1 MAKKRSAIPQ
11 PFQYR
16 GKWRIQVTLD
26 NGQRPCKNF
35 ESFEEAK
42 SWGIEMLANGNNQ
55 HEPVLGGPTRAT
67 LAQALD
73 HYGRSFS
80 VRKGG
85 VNAELNR
92 INHYLE
98 AAGMPLLKA
107 YPTPSGGVEVK
118 EVEPKDT
125 SDTHRRGNVR
135 KLEDYAKER
144 RAKRAGTYACIAKL
158 ANMRCSQISPADM
171 EDFVTV
177 MGKEGLRPS
186 TIQKEVSMLKTLFN
200 SAKKL
205 NWKAVENPCVGIQLG
220 KHQRRFVHLSDEQWG
235 NLIDALAAC
244 ENPYFWP
251 LVMTAKESTLR
262 LDTLVNMTWENVS
275 VKERTAV
282 LKTKTGQRG
291 VKLSKEVQKILA
303 DLPRSPSGQVFP
315 MTKSAISSAWERV
328 RKKAGLPKLQFRDL
342 RHLGATDWVRR
353 GLTAYELRQV
363 LGHDD
368 IATAQDYVNMVG
380 TDFETALDKASAR
393 GGVMYLPPEP
403 PKDPQQHM
411 RMKRAERFKK
421 AVAKAMEEQPDED
434 PHQKEAPQDDG
445 PRLLAA
451 DASGTPANSVV
462 ANDSAQRPNSK
473 GGTVHD
479 IQDYV
484 RKVA

>member
-26 NGQRPCKNF
+26 NGQRPSKDF

-73 HYGRSFS
+73 HYARNFS

-85 VNAELNR
+85 VHAELNR

-118 EVEPKDT
+118 AVEPKDT
-125 SDTHRRGNVR
+125 ADTRCRKNVR
-135 KLEDYAKER
+135 KLEEYVQER
-144 RAKRAGTYACIAKL
+144 RAKRAQTYACIARL
-158 ANMRCSQISPADM
+158 ANMRCGQISPADM
-171 EDFVTV
+171 EEFVTV
-177 MGKEGLRPS
+177 MGIEGLSPS
-186 TIQKEVSMLKTLFN
+186 TIQKEIAMLKTFFN
-200 SAKKL
+200 SSTRL
-205 NWKAVENPCVGIQLG
+205 NWKAVENPCVGIKLG
-220 KHQRRFVHLSDEQWG
+220 KHQRRFVHLSNEQRES
-235 NLIDALAAC
+235 LIDALAAC

-251 LVMTAKESTLR
+251 LVMAAKESTLR

-275 VKERTAV
+275 VEERTAV
-282 LKTKTGQRG
+282 LKTKTGQKV
-291 VKLSKEVQKILA
+291 VKLSKEVQKMLA
-303 DLPRSPSGQVFP
+303 DLPKSPSGQVFP
-315 MTKSAISSAWERV
+315 MTKSAINSAWERV
-328 RKKAGLPKLQFRDL
+328 RNAAGLPKLQFRDL

-353 GLTAYELRQV
+353 GLNAYDLRQV
-363 LGHDD
+363 MGHCH
-368 IATAQDYVNMVG
+368 ISTAQNYVDMVG
-380 TDFETALDKASAR
+380 TDFEKALDKASAR
-393 GGVMYLPPEP
+393 GGVMHLPPEP
-403 PKDPQQHM
+403 PSDPDKHM

-421 AVAKAMEEQPDED
+421 AVAKAMEEQPDKN
-434 PHQKEAPQDDG
+434 PHRQGASQDDR

-451 DASGTPANSVV
+451 DASDTPANSVG
-462 ANDSAQRPNSK
+462 ANDSAQRPISK